1 MPASDSMD
9 PLEVIITRR
18 SIRKYTEKPVPKPM
32 LHDLIE
38 AAVSAPSAG
47 NEQPWQFIILT
58 KRDILD
64 QIPQFHPHASF
75 VKQAQQAILVCGD
88 LSRETF
94 KGYWMID
101 CSAATQN
108 LLLAAHAK
116 GLGGCWIG
124 IYPRQERIDR
134 LTELLRLPDHIIPF
148 ALVALGFPAEQKERE
163 DRYDDARVHIDTW

>member
-1 MPASDSMD
+1 MDS
-9 PLEVIITRR
+9 LEAIFTRR
-18 SIRKYTEKPVPKPM
+18 SIRKYTTELIPTSII
-32 LHDLIE
+32 HDLIE

-47 NEQPWQFIILT
+47 NEQPWQFILLT

-64 QIPQFHPHASF
+64 EIPRFHPHASF

-94 KGYWMID
+94 EGYWMID

-116 GLGGCWIG
+116 GLGACWVG
-124 IYPRQERIDR
+124 IYPRQERIKK
-134 LTELLRLPDHIIPF
+134 LKELLRVPDHIIPF
-148 ALVALGFPAEQKERE
+148 ALVALGFPAEEKQRE
-163 DRYDDARVHIDTW
+163 DRYDEERVHVDTW

>member
-1 MPASDSMD
+1 MDS
-9 PLEVIITRR
+9 LEAIFTRR
-18 SIRKYTEKPVPKPM
+18 SIRKYTTELIPTSII
-32 LHDLIE
+32 HDLIE

-47 NEQPWQFIILT
+47 NEQPWQFILLT

-64 QIPQFHPHASF
+64 EIPRFHPHASF

-94 KGYWMID
+94 EGYWMID

-116 GLGGCWIG
+116 GLGACWVG
-124 IYPRQERIDR
+124 IYPRQERIKK
-134 LTELLRLPDHIIPF
+134 LKELLRVPDHIIPF
-148 ALVALGFPAEQKERE
+148 ALVALGFPAEEKQRE
-163 DRYDDARVHIDTW
+163 DRYDEERVHLDTW